1 MYFTIL
7 FFFTVVNVLGSM
19 SGGIDR
25 TMIGI
30 NAAMF
35 MPRAVVHWYG
45 KEYRQGRKM
54 GHVNITADSHAELDG
69 PLAELLRSEGIDDAV
84 LHPRVGGGGGGGGSG
99 AARPLPL
106 VGIIMGSHS
115 DLPTMQDAVEILREF
130 GVPHE
135 VDVVSAHRTPE
146 KLMTYSRSASDRG
159 LQVIIAGAGGAAHLP
174 GMVAAM
180 TPLPVIGVPIKTST
194 LNGQDSLL
202 SIVQMPRGVPVATV
216 AIGNATNA
224 GLLAVR
230 CLCASRPDLRDK
242 MVAYQLKMKE
252 AVDDV
257 SRRLLEDGS
266 DKFLEGMGNTSK
278 SVNV

>member
-1 MYFTIL
+1 M
-7 FFFTVVNVLGSM
+7 
-19 SGGIDR
+19 R
-25 TMIGI
+25 GI
-30 NAAMF
+30 NAAMT

-45 KEYRQGRKM
+45 KGYRPGRKM
-54 GHVNITADSHAELDG
+54 GHINITADSHAELDG
-69 PLAELLRSEGIDDAV
+69 PLSKLLVAEGISDVVVHRGIGGNDV
-84 LHPRVGGGGGGGGSG
+84 VGPR
-99 AARPLPL
+99 PPPL
-106 VGIIMGSHS
+106 VGVIMGSHS
-115 DLPTMQDAVEILREF
+115 DLPTMQDAVEILRNF
-130 GVPHE
+130 GVPYE

-146 KLMTYSRSASDRG
+146 KLMTYSRSAADRG

-230 CLCASRPDLRDK
+230 CLCASRPELRDK
-242 MVAYQLKMKE
+242 MEAYQLDMKN
-252 AVDDV
+252 AVDGV
-257 SRRLLEDGS
+257 SRRLLELGS
-266 DKFLEGMGNTSK
+266 DKFLGGMGDTSK